1 MFFSEILNILLYLS
15 NTSIQE
21 FANAI
26 LYDRS
31 YISKWVNDRA
41 LPSLSGW
48 QETKENM
55 TKFLDAKLSV
65 NDMEYLSIQYPYIQ
79 ALVYSDKEQSKAEL
93 IADLLEKSYVRTSSR
108 DEIRK
113 NEEQS
118 SAITLTGAED
128 VVNYLI
134 NYLTQ
139 NVRDLS
145 DNTTFYYTGNIVR
158 CFNNRLLD
166 NIYINYI
173 SPNSIKVKFAINMDF
188 LLNDNHEKLNF
199 INSYFRL
206 ISSLPFLDLEI
217 YEAKRNTDNI
227 IRMAQKG
234 KMAGWGF
241 DLINEIPEI
250 LFIVENKENVDES
263 HLSLR
268 KFFEEKNPILSLLDN
283 FVEKFTEMDK
293 NLPANTPILYTP
305 RLYLYY
311 GSDELREQMLEDRFI
326 NIKEYELWGKI
337 RTILLR
343 PGIPQAKII
352 ITRSSFNDTF
362 ARGWIYQSNGGL
374 QLFGDH
380 YKKYMEDLF
389 LLFQRENMIILDDEK
404 ILNVRRLPMSVV
416 YGDQTGSYAMQFN
429 QMTPY
434 ETRNILYES
443 KNETFTNLIYDWL
456 KAIMNIENENFLK

>member
-1 MFFSEILNILLYLS
+1 
-15 NTSIQE
+15 
-21 FANAI
+21 
-26 LYDRS
+26 
-31 YISKWVNDRA
+31 
-41 LPSLSGW
+41 
-48 QETKENM
+48 
-55 TKFLDAKLSV
+55 
-65 NDMEYLSIQYPYIQ
+65 
-79 ALVYSDKEQSKAEL
+79 
-93 IADLLEKSYVRTSSR
+93 
-108 DEIRK
+108 
-113 NEEQS
+113 
-118 SAITLTGAED
+118 
-128 VVNYLI
+128 
-134 NYLTQ
+134 
-139 NVRDLS
+139 
-145 DNTTFYYTGNIVR
+145 
-158 CFNNRLLD
+158 
-166 NIYINYI
+166 
-173 SPNSIKVKFAINMDF
+173 
-188 LLNDNHEKLNF
+188 
-199 INSYFRL
+199 
-206 ISSLPFLDLEI
+206 
-217 YEAKRNTDNI
+217 
-227 IRMAQKG
+227 MAQKG

-250 LFIVENKENVDES
+250 LFIFENKENVDES

-389 LLFQRENMIILDDEK
+389 LLFQREKHDYS
-404 ILNVRRLPMSVV
+404 R
-416 YGDQTGSYAMQFN
+416 
-429 QMTPY
+429 
-434 ETRNILYES
+434 
-443 KNETFTNLIYDWL
+443 
-456 KAIMNIENENFLK
+456 